1 MEKRI
6 FQKAKLVTAVALAST
21 MTFGMTGCI
30 LGGDESITSSAIGN
44 NGVATTAPKGS
55 IQGIVQDTNG
65 NPIKGA
71 RVYVGQRAVTTN
83 DGGAYQINDVA
94 VSGLTVTQDGDYLGG
109 EIRVVIVPP
118 AGYLGATV
126 SVEPSAIID
135 QGRSDQGTSEEA
147 GIASTNRFIDGF
159 TAVAGDAVLPV
170 IGENGA
176 TVQGVLR
183 DETTGEGIANQAVNL
198 ELKYVN
204 GSIHDANFNDDEYE
218 TVSYTSISYPATTD
232 ENGNFTINGAPTDS
246 DLNFIVGG
254 YTVDSVETNGY
265 DNPAGIGVITNDEV
279 AVIHVGNVFVS
290 EIESDDEIK
299 PFVTSI
305 EEVVMDAGVAKLH
318 DDVTN
323 VLTVH
328 FSERIQSEMID
339 GNSVV
344 VRDVTAGEYLD
355 VTVTKAEDARSITL
369 TTASNLVAGNEINIY
384 LLKVDFQDLAENLL
398 AEDSEVLEEDNGDP
412 KDDIDYDYTSVNSNA
427 DFLNLKV
434 EVFYNLLQD
443 AAVVTNLQQLK
454 SDDSSQRLA
463 NGLDGVS
470 DAFADV
476 DMQYTV
482 NGIQQLNSSD
492 DDDNSGADLVSD
504 AADRLDDLADALQ
517 LAGVVNSV
525 GTVELNDDGTPKT
538 GSITLNS
545 GVATDVARV
554 SFTPSNAAS
563 YRYWIMHNEAA
574 VLKNIAIDSV
584 SSPDADT
591 TNTTSN
597 FTTAFNGAG
606 FGTIKPKAES
616 SFADFVASNVVF
628 LVDGVEPGDVI
639 YIQSMDDF
647 GNEGSTSTLVLADN
661 VPVTAGVQDAYGE
674 LDLES
679 TSTVFGQQYG
689 NGAELANPDA
699 HALVGLP
706 LLNINSGML
715 AAQDNVVDD
724 TPDLDDLYEANF
736 ADSDNNDEA
745 YISAA
750 SETYDK
756 TAYTA
761 WSADMSRVIAV
772 SFTEDLAWTSANT
785 TDVTLTTDAPLDDA
799 SATLSEWTIMN
810 DITVTSDDG
819 IVNVDLASLN
829 VSNIFTLANTDGQAA
844 KVIDFTG
851 KVQDTAGNVATAA
864 TNAKV
869 VISDAMP
876 PMVEMAVYNGSNLT
890 ITFNEAVM
898 LNPTGTTTVVT
909 LGGNAIGMSE
919 DSKAVHNAKATDK
932 NILVIPFTSD
942 NVADMREVSRT
953 SVFSLGEYDEAG
965 LDSAA
970 ADAGDHATLDFSNV
984 QDLFGN
990 SWAKDSANLT
1000 APTFAAYDS
1009 LGQIVGTP
1017 SPSVLTENTAFA
1029 SSVTITYTFTH
1040 AMDINAML
1048 GEGFGVIDEN
1058 TNISGTQVSNIM
1070 TLSGVA
1076 NIDTTLTSATINA
1089 AGTVLTVRLRTDVAL
1104 SVGDSLDFNGNVP
1117 SLWTNENVDVAAVTV
1132 PTP

>member
-71 RVYVGQRAVTTN
+71 SVFVGNRSATTN
-83 DGGAYQINDVA
+83 NGGAYQIDNVA
-94 VSGLTVTQDGDYLGG
+94 VTGLTVTQEGEYLGG

-118 AGYLGATV
+118 TGYLGATV

-183 DETTGEGIANQAVNL
+183 DEMTGEGIANQAINL

-204 GSIHDANFNDDEYE
+204 GSTHDANSDEI
-218 TVSYTSISYPATTD
+218 SYSSISYPATTD
-232 ENGNFTINGAPTDS
+232 ENGNFTISGAPTDA

-254 YTVDSVETNGY
+254 YTVQDVENNAYGEQ
-265 DNPAGIGVITNDEV
+265 GVITDDEV
-279 AVIHVGNVFVS
+279 DVIHVGNVFVK
-290 EIESDDEIK
+290 EIESDDVIK

-328 FSERIQSEMID
+328 FSERIQGDMID

-355 VTVTKAEDARSITL
+355 VTVTKAENARSITL

-398 AEDSEVLEEDNGDP
+398 AEDSEVLEEANGDP

-443 AAVVTNLQQLK
+443 AAVVTNLAQLK

-463 NGLDGVS
+463 NGPDGVS
-470 DAFADV
+470 DAFADT
-476 DMQYTV
+476 DMQYEA
-482 NGIQQLNSSD
+482 NGVQQLNSAEDFD
-492 DDDNSGADLVSD
+492 DASGNDADERLTELLV
-504 AADRLDDLADALQ
+504 ALQ
-517 LAGVVNSV
+517 KSGQLEDD
-525 GTVELNDDGTPKT
+525 GTIELNDDGTPVT
-538 GSITLNS
+538 GTIAFSS
-545 GVATDVARV
+545 AVETDVARV
-554 SFTPSNAAS
+554 RFTPSNAS
-563 YRYWIMHNEAA
+563 YYRYWIMRDGAA
-574 VLKNIAIDSV
+574 HSTNIEIDAI
-584 SSPDADT
+584 SSPDAAT
-591 TNTTSN
+591 INTSSN
-597 FTTAFNGAG
+597 FSTLADDAG
-606 FGTIKPKAES
+606 YGVIVTKQGSEFSDFS
-616 SFADFVASNVVF
+616 SNNVAF
-628 LVDGVEPGDVI
+628 LVEGVAPGDVI

-647 GNEGSTSTLVLADN
+647 GNEGSSTSVLLADN
-661 VPVTAGVQDAYGE
+661 VPVTTGVQDAYE
-674 LDLES
+674 EMDLTS
-679 TSTVFGQQYG
+679 TSAVFGQQYG

-699 HALVGLP
+699 QALVGLP
-706 LLNINSGML
+706 LLNVNAGML
-715 AAQDNVVDD
+715 ADQTNIVDSS
-724 TPDLDDLYEANF
+724 PDLSDLYEANF
-736 ADSDNNDEA
+736 ADADNNGDA
-745 YISAA
+745 YIAA
-750 SETYDK
+750 ADKVYDK
-756 TAYTA
+756 TAYAA
-761 WSADMSRVIAV
+761 WSGDMSRTIAV
-772 SFTEDLAWTSANT
+772 SFTEDLAWTSANA
-785 TDVTLTTDAPLDDA
+785 TDATLTLDAPVDT
-799 SATLSEWTIMN
+799 ATAALSNWTIMN
-810 DITVTSDDG
+810 DIAVASDNHT
-819 IVNVDLASLN
+819 VNVDLASLN
-829 VSNIFTLANTDGQAA
+829 VSDIFTLANTDGQAA

-851 KVQDTAGNVATAA
+851 KIQDVAGNIATAA

-869 VISDAMP
+869 VINDAMP
-876 PMVEMAVYNGSNLT
+876 PMVEMAVYNGANLT

-909 LGGNAIGMSE
+909 LGGAAIAMDE
-919 DSKAVHNAKATDK
+919 DAKAAHNAKSTDK
-932 NILVIPFTSD
+932 NILVVPFSTD
-942 NVADMREVSRT
+942 GVDGMTEVNRGG
-953 SVFSLGEYDEAG
+953 VFNLGEYNETG
-965 LDSAA
+965 LASAA
-970 ADAGDHATLDFSNV
+970 SDAGDHASLDFSLV

-990 SWAKDSANLT
+990 SWALDKANMT
-1000 APTFAAYDS
+1000 IPTFAAYDN
-1009 LGQIVGTP
+1009 LGEVVASKP
-1017 SPSVLTENTAFA
+1017 SPEKLTDGAAAAVAFE
-1029 SSVTITYTFTH
+1029 ITYRFTH
-1040 AMDINAML
+1040 AIDINAML
-1048 GEGFGVIDEN
+1048 SQVFGTINKDTVI
-1058 TNISGTQVSNIM
+1058 TGAQVESIM
-1070 TLSGVA
+1070 DLTGA
-1076 NIDTTLTSATINA
+1076 TTIDTDNTTASISDDGTELTIN
-1089 AGTVLTVRLRTDVAL
+1089 LRTAAAL
-1104 SVGDSLDFNGNVP
+1104 SVGDSLDFTSNVP
-1117 SLWTNENVDVAAVTV
+1117 SLWTNETVNVLSVNV

>member
-1 MEKRI
+1 MEKRT

-83 DGGAYQINDVA
+83 DGGAYQIDNVA
-94 VSGLTVTQDGDYLGG
+94 VSGLTVTQYGEYLGG

-118 AGYLGATV
+118 AGFLGATV

-183 DETTGEGIANQAVNL
+183 DEITGEGLANQAINL
-198 ELKYVN
+198 ELMYVN
-204 GSIHDANFNDDEYE
+204 GSTHDASSDEI
-218 TVSYTSISYPATTD
+218 SYSSISFPATTD
-232 ENGNFTINGAPTDS
+232 ENGNFTINGAPTDA

-254 YTVDSVETNGY
+254 YTVQDVETNAYGEQ
-265 DNPAGIGVITNDEV
+265 GVITNDEV
-279 AVIHVGNVFVS
+279 DVIHVGNVFVK
-290 EIESDDEIK
+290 EIESDDVIK

-344 VRDVTAGEYLD
+344 VRDVTVGEYLD

-398 AEDSEVLEEDNGDP
+398 AEDSEVLQEANGDP
-412 KDDIDYDYTSVNSNA
+412 KDDIDYDYTSVNSNS

-443 AAVVTNLQQLK
+443 AAVVSNLTQLK

-463 NGLDGVS
+463 NGPDGIS
-470 DAFADV
+470 DAFADT
-476 DMQYTV
+476 DMQYEA
-482 NGIQQLNSSD
+482 NGVQQLNSAENFDNAGANPTDSD
-492 DDDNSGADLVSD
+492 ERLTKLLV
-504 AADRLDDLADALQ
+504 ALQ
-517 LAGVVNSV
+517 KAGQLEDDGSI
-525 GTVELNDDGTPKT
+525 ELNDDGTPVT
-538 GSITLNS
+538 DSASIAFN
-545 GVATDVARV
+545 GVVETNVARV
-554 SFTPSNAAS
+554 RFTPSNASS
-563 YRYWIMHNEAA
+563 YRYSIMRDGVA
-574 VLKNIAIDSV
+574 VTTNIEIDTI
-584 SSPDADT
+584 SSPDAATVNKSSDYS
-591 TNTTSN
+591 SN
-597 FTTAFNGAG
+597 ADDAGYGLIATKEGSEFSDFAANDVAFL
-606 FGTIKPKAES
+606 IEK
-616 SFADFVASNVVF
+616 V
-628 LVDGVEPGDVI
+628 LPGDVI
-639 YIQSMDDF
+639 SIQSMDDF
-647 GNEGSTSTLVLADN
+647 GNEGSSTSVLLADN
-661 VPVTAGVQDAYGE
+661 VPVTTGVQDAYE
-674 LDLES
+674 EMDLSS

-699 HALVGLP
+699 QALVGLP
-706 LLNINSGML
+706 LLNVNAGML
-715 AAQDNVVDD
+715 AEQTNIVDS
-724 TPDLDDLYEANF
+724 TPDLSDLYEANF
-736 ADSDNNDEA
+736 ADADNNNDA
-745 YISAA
+745 YIAA
-750 SETYDK
+750 AGKIYDK
-756 TAYTA
+756 TAYAA
-761 WSADMSRVIAV
+761 WSEDMSRTIAV

-785 TDVTLTTDAPLDDA
+785 TDATLTLDAPVDT
-799 SATLSEWTIMN
+799 ATAALSNWTIMN
-810 DITVTSDDG
+810 DIAVASDSHV
-819 IVNVDLASLN
+819 VNVDLASLN
-829 VSNIFTLANTDGQAA
+829 VSDIFTLANTDGQAA
-844 KVIDFTG
+844 KMIDFTG
-851 KVQDTAGNVATAA
+851 KIQDVAGNVATAA

-869 VISDAMP
+869 VINDAMP

-909 LGGNAIGMSE
+909 LGGAVIAMDE
-919 DSKAVHNAKATDK
+919 DAKAAHNAKVADK
-932 NILVIPFTSD
+932 HILVVPFSTD
-942 NVADMREVSRT
+942 GVDGMTEVNRGG
-953 SVFSLGEYDEAG
+953 VFSLGEYNETG
-965 LDSAA
+965 LASAA
-970 ADAGDHATLDFSNV
+970 SDAGDHASLDFSLV

-990 SWAKDSANLT
+990 SWAMDKANMT
-1000 APTFAAYDS
+1000 IPTFAAYDN
-1009 LGQIVGTP
+1009 LGEIVASKP
-1017 SPSVLTENTAFA
+1017 SPENLTDGAAAAVAFE
-1029 SSVTITYTFTH
+1029 ITYRFTH
-1040 AMDINAML
+1040 AININAML
-1048 GEGFGVIDEN
+1048 SQVFGTINKDTVI
-1058 TNISGTQVSNIM
+1058 TGAQVESIM
-1070 TLSGVA
+1070 DLTGA
-1076 NIDTTLTSATINA
+1076 TTIDTDNTTASISDDGTELTIN
-1089 AGTVLTVRLRTDVAL
+1089 LRTAAAL
-1104 SVGDSLDFNGNVP
+1104 SVGDSLDFTSNVP
-1117 SLWTNENVDVAAVTV
+1117 SLWTNETVNVLSVNV